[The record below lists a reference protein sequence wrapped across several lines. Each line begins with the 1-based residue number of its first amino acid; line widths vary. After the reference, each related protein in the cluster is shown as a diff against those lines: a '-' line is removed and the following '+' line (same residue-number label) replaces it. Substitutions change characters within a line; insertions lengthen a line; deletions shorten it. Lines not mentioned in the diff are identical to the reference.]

1 MSECFSNFHF
11 HFLVHSYSVCMRLSL
26 KLRAR
31 AHVCVRTRVCVNEGT
46 CHYLNVEVG
55 GPSCVLVLIL
65 HRVWERCLADD
76 CHAYQTSW
84 PVSFW
89 ILLSPPHFF
98 SQGPWEYQL
107 ALWHLAFLWV
117 PGIWSQS
124 SDLGSVYPLRCLI
137 SHSLP
142 FLHRHTYVISSQ
154 KCLVS
159 YFHFTSRLVMETFSF
174 FEQYSAF
181 LLLPRTKN
189 LIPGLLDTKRVIY
202 LTVSLFFTF
211 TNFTKLVDFSYG
223 TTDFLLV
230 NLLTEARMFS
240 PLVIWTFKIS

>member
-11 HFLVHSYSVCMRLSL
+11 HFLVHSYSVCRRFSL
-26 KLRAR
+26 KLHVC
-31 AHVCVRTRVCVNEGT
+31 AHVRVCERG
-46 CHYLNVEVG
+46 HMPLLERG
-55 GPSCVLVLIL
+55 GWRTICVLVLIL
-65 HRVWERCLADD
+65 HLVWERCLDVD

-117 PGIWSQS
+117 LGIWSQS

-159 YFHFTSRLVMETFSF
+159 YFHFISRLVMETFSF